1 MSSREEVLSA
11 FYKRTNSL
19 YGSQQPQNL
28 VPPRFGL
35 SNKFSKS
42 AASGGN
48 WRKNGLNTKV
58 DFKPDDS
65 HILRIN

>member
-1 MSSREEVLSA
+1 MPSFETIKV
-11 FYKRTNSL
+11 FYKQSNSI
-19 YGSQQPQNL
+19 YGSQQPGVL
-28 VPPRFGL
+28 APPRFGL

-58 DFKPDDS
+58 DSKSDDS